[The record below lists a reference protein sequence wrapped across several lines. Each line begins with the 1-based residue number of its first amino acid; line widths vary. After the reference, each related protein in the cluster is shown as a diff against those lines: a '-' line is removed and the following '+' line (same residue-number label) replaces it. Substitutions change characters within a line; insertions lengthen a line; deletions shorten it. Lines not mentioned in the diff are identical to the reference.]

1 MSFASVEHDL
11 NTLVNSFAQIDEVSR
26 HELFA
31 ATWES
36 SLKIE
41 RDVKELTSTGAT
53 GLAVKSIGAQG
64 PQMLPEGVVGLV
76 SSSLNY
82 IVALELGTKPHF
94 PPLQPIID
102 WVVEVLDIQENDA
115 DVSAE
120 KVAFA
125 IARKIS
131 KEGTKGQ
138 HMFKRGFEMNE
149 QLVKD
154 RMQQAITNISTRM
167 ANV

>member
-1 MSFASVEHDL
+1 MILASVEHDL
-11 NTLVNSFAQIDEVSR
+11 NDLVNTFAQIDEVAR

-41 RDVKELTSTGAT
+41 RDVRELTSKGAT
-53 GLAVKSIGAQG
+53 GLAAKSIAAQG

-82 IVALELGTKPHF
+82 IVPLELGTKPHF
-94 PPLQPIID
+94 PPLQPLVD
-102 WVVEVLDIQENDA
+102 WVNEVLGIDG
-115 DVSAE
+115 AE
-120 KVAFA
+120 GKSVAFR

-131 KEGTKGQ
+131 KVGTKGQ

-149 QLVKD
+149 QAAKL
-154 RMQQAITNISTRM
+154 RMAEAIKNVVARM
-167 ANV
+167 ANI